1 MATILTGVQSSG
13 RVHLGNILG
22 AILPAIELGNTQE
35 NSYFFIADLHSL
47 TSLKNSKQLQ
57 ENILQVATAWIA
69 CGLSVEKSVFFRQS
83 DVVEHT
89 EMQWYLQCFAP
100 YAMLANAHSFKDKSE
115 NLASVNAGVFTYP
128 VLMAA
133 DILLYDANFVPVGKD
148 QKQHLEITRDIAGT
162 INHTLGDT
170 FVLPEPIIAENVMTI
185 PGIDGRKMSKSYDN
199 YIDIF
204 SEEKLLRK
212 KIMSIVTDS
221 LPVEAPKNPDT
232 CTIFSLFRSIV
243 DSAETELL
251 RQQYLS
257 GGMGYG
263 KAKELLFEA
272 ILTRFATERT
282 KFQDLIKHPK
292 YIEEQLLGGASK
304 AQPKAR
310 EVLNRIR
317 AKLGIR
323 TR

>member
-162 INHTLGDT
+162 INHTLGDI

-232 CTIFSLFRSIV
+232 CTIFSLFRSIA
-243 DSAETELL
+243 DSAEAELL

-282 KFQDLIKHPK
+282 KFQELIKHPK